1 MDYQEFADLWLEA
14 LRQARF
20 PGIHLL
26 RPIETIDIRSMDR
39 TYRSYLWW
47 PEMPETRM
55 FHVTAEVSWVWDSVL
70 SARFATTEEDM
81 LMQIFG
87 DFGIH
92 EDTEPPW
99 LRIDMS
105 LHASI
110 SLDKSYP
117 MPLLAN
123 WQRWVEKVSLELE
136 SFLPG
141 DNENEGKNQA
151 INAWHGIP
159 EAVITF
165 DPQGD
170 TFLQEVSLRSWQ
182 GITLPRQWD
191 DPDKTDPLPGEQLY
205 QFATRLQQALE
216 IWQERLELL
225 LDGQEH

>member
-1 MDYQEFADLWLEA
+1 
-14 LRQARF
+14 
-20 PGIHLL
+20 
-26 RPIETIDIRSMDR
+26 
-39 TYRSYLWW
+39 
-47 PEMPETRM
+47 
-55 FHVTAEVSWVWDSVL
+55 
-70 SARFATTEEDM
+70 
-81 LMQIFG
+81 
-87 DFGIH
+87 
-92 EDTEPPW
+92 
-99 LRIDMS
+99 MS

-117 MPLLAN
+117 MPLIAN
-123 WQRWVEKVSLELE
+123 WQHWVEKMSLELE

-165 DPQGD
+165 GPQGD
-170 TFLQEVSLRSWQ
+170 TFLQKVSLRSWQ

-191 DPDKTDPLPGEQLY
+191 DPDKADPYPDEQLY

>member
-1 MDYQEFADLWLEA
+1 MDYQEFADLWLEV
-14 LRQARF
+14 LRQACF

-26 RPIETIDIRSMDR
+26 HPIETIDIRSMDR
-39 TYRSYLWW
+39 TYRCYLRW
-47 PEMPETRM
+47 PETPETRM

-87 DFGIH
+87 DFGTH
-92 EDTEPPW
+92 EDTNPPW

-110 SLDKSYP
+110 SLGKNYP
-117 MPLLAN
+117 IPLLAN

-136 SFLPG
+136 SLLPE
-141 DNENEGKNQA
+141 DNEIEGESQA

-159 EAVITF
+159 EAVISF
-165 DPQGD
+165 GPQGD

-191 DPDKTDPLPGEQLY
+191 DPDKTDPYPDEQLY
-205 QFATRLQQALE
+205 KFATRLQQALE

-225 LDGQEH
+225 LDDREY

>member
-1 MDYQEFADLWLEA
+1 MDYQEFADLLLEA

-26 RPIETIDIRSMDR
+26 CPIETIDTRSMDR
-39 TYRSYLWW
+39 TYRSYLRW
-47 PEMPETRM
+47 PETPETRM
-55 FHVTAEVSWVWDSVL
+55 FNVTAEVSWVWDTVL

-123 WQRWVEKVSLELE
+123 WQHWVEKVSLELE

-165 DPQGD
+165 SPQGD
-170 TFLQEVSLRSWQ
+170 TFLQKVSLRSCQ

-191 DPDKTDPLPGEQLY
+191 DPDKADPYPDEQLY
-205 QFATRLQQALE
+205 QFATRLQQVLE